1 MKIEISERPTCTYK
15 EKKNT
20 KTNLHRNI
28 FVDFFFLFSYY
39 FDRFTSGKN
48 FPCTTQVQI
57 RMQYSETQ
65 YLVLKFKKQNV
76 F

>member
-28 FVDFFFLFSYY
+28 FVDFFFFFLVIILTGSQV
-39 FDRFTSGKN
+39 GKT
-48 FPCTTQVQI
+48 FPAQ
-57 RMQYSETQ
+57 
-65 YLVLKFKKQNV
+65 LKFKSECSIQKHSIL